1 MARTRSNPRRTLFIA
16 AAILL
21 ILALLPSRFT
31 RVVASYAAEPARIA
45 LAPPSRVFTIV
56 ADFLRP
62 PRSAGLSD
70 DPAIREIEQARD
82 EYQRRWRNAEER
94 INTLQRLLA
103 ELQRGRAILPNL
115 AYTPFATPIIARA
128 TDPTSGVLTVR
139 GGRDRDIITNAVAST
154 EGVHLVGRVVAVN
167 ARTSDIQPITHRAT
181 NWMRVS
187 IDPPSPDDLAVAYA
201 QIQPIGEGLLR
212 GEVDSDAPDVQVG
225 QTVRLADNSWPE
237 SAQTLVVGEI
247 IEISPKDVQP
257 LRTVIT
263 VRPIIDPSRVSQVFL
278 WIPESDSP
286 PTRGRGEGEGLS
298 SAPSPVERSEMGEGG
313 VRATPFYLS
322 SSSYLLLVRRSR
334 SGEGPID
341 SPEASS

>member
-1 MARTRSNPRRTLFIA
+1 MSRSRSNPRRTLLIA
-16 AAILL
+16 AAALL
-21 ILALLPSRFT
+21 LLALLPTT
-31 RVVASYAAEPARIA
+31 RITQTISSYAAEPARIA
-45 LAPPSRVFTIV
+45 LAPPSRVFTLV

-82 EYQRRWRNAEER
+82 EYQRRWRNAEEH
-94 INTLQRLLA
+94 INALQRQLA
-103 ELQRGRAILPNL
+103 EFQRGRAILPNL
-115 AYTPFATPIIARA
+115 AFTPFATPIIARA
-128 TDPTSGVLTVR
+128 TDPTSAVLTVR

-187 IDPPSPDDLAVAYA
+187 IDPPMNPSVPEGGAGEGSSSLAYA
-201 QIQPIGEGLLR
+201 QIQPVGEGLLR
-212 GEVDSDAPDVQVG
+212 GEVDSDAPDVHVG

-247 IEISPKDVQP
+247 VEISPKDIQP

-263 VRPIIDPSRVSQVFL
+263 VRPVIDPSRVSQVIL
-278 WIPESDSP
+278 WIPEDN
-286 PTRGRGEGEGLS
+286 
-298 SAPSPVERSEMGEGG
+298 VGG
-313 VRATPFYLS
+313 GS
-322 SSSYLLLVRRSR
+322 
-334 SGEGPID
+334 
-341 SPEASS
+341 